1 MVGVF
6 DSFATVNK
14 KKRVY
19 DFFIMGEWSK
29 VIWAGVWVWDRKAK

>member
-6 DSFATVNK
+6 DSFGTVNK
-14 KKRVY
+14 KKSY